1 MVPPSNT
8 TSLEGSRVKLTCQAE
23 GFPDNITYRWYRDGV
38 DVQQTAALMTRAGI
52 YADGSFVIN
61 SVQRDDAGWYTCRPT
76 NGLGVPPEAS
86 AFLDVTCEYCVSG
99 FCLQLTLPSLFPVLQ
114 QKYVVFLICRHIA
127 RKRHGQLP
135 PDCLLACLSNKF
147 ILYYNLF
154 TLFATIVPPECHKW
168 GTKQKLS
175 ACFARSIVVYL
186 TLKLVAPPMSL

>member
-86 AFLDVTCEYCVSG
+86 AFLDVTCEFDVY
-99 FCLQLTLPSLFPVLQ
+99 VLHTTNTAAI
-114 QKYVVFLICRHIA
+114 FLR
-127 RKRHGQLP
+127 
-135 PDCLLACLSNKF
+135 
-147 ILYYNLF
+147 
-154 TLFATIVPPECHKW
+154 
-168 GTKQKLS
+168 S
-175 ACFARSIVVYL
+175 ASEIS
-186 TLKLVAPPMSL
+186 PPM

>member
-76 NGLGVPPEAS
+76 NGLGLPPEAS
-86 AFLDVTCEYCVSG
+86 AFLDVTCESITR
-99 FCLQLTLPSLFPVLQ
+99 LTSS
-114 QKYVVFLICRHIA
+114 A
-127 RKRHGQLP
+127 GN
-135 PDCLLACLSNKF
+135 DEALSSND
-147 ILYYNLF
+147 
-154 TLFATIVPPECHKW
+154 H
-168 GTKQKLS
+168 
-175 ACFARSIVVYL
+175 
-186 TLKLVAPPMSL
+186 